1 MCENLK
7 GNPFAGLF
15 STDNDAVSFLQHH
28 AKSVEANDANYAK
41 QSSDAIEDNGLSE
54 KVAEPANS
62 DQVDDQLMA
71 RVFGITLREDS
82 DAQGSLVFIDSD
94 SIEHAVFE
102 RLMLPDPKPAK
113 ARDIDNHVVETQVI
127 TYLYECYC
135 RLKHYQIDGCEDN
148 VRNACQI
155 VLQNVNTVLQEPAL
169 FQSQEV
175 YSQFVALFVDD
186 ITSKTEL
193 LSFVSGIVEEL
204 ISANSKS
211 DIDDLIKKSF
221 SPVLNIVR
229 KEAAQSNLFT
239 FRHQWFALL
248 NTFSTIE
255 PLAKLII
262 CHSTPR
268 KKENVQGCVYS
279 DTLLG
284 VLFSI
289 SCLPKKAKD
298 SYDLFEKPLQE
309 PSTIM
314 EATIWRAMDNL
325 SEALYKVFHSLLKCS
340 TEVRHLT
347 LQWLGNCLYAN
358 ASRGKLWNS
367 QMEMG
372 LLTGGHMCVSDG
384 FMLNVGNVLLR
395 LCQPFCTKLN
405 DKVPK
410 IDPTY
415 CSAEAKD
422 ETESLQRG
430 IHMKGLSS
438 ETCLI
443 PTPEDENRPMSD
455 TFGFITECFFLTH
468 RALDL
473 GYRVILDKFSKTN
486 QDLARIQRSYNAIRT
501 ETGPTQQNLEEF
513 LTKQMESEMK
523 KYLSLKASLL
533 VPEML
538 EHLTKFHAMTA
549 SWLIQVNLYVVTEE
563 EGKQNFTPKQYI
575 PVTFPLPET
584 VPITL
589 RCIPEFVVENTI
601 GFLCFLRR
609 VSPNTFEEQGP
620 SFLNPILTEVIVLME
635 SQHRLYNPHLRAS
648 LAESLEAL
656 LPIVDDNVAPA
667 TPNLGTFHREQL
679 FLTHPHRQQIIVNL
693 LHVFVSIEMTGQ
705 SVQFEQKFNYRRPMY
720 VVMDYLWKHAEH
732 RNNFTVLAQ
741 EAENNMEAVQP
752 PLFLR
757 FINLL
762 MNDAVF
768 LLDEA
773 LSNMANLKQMVQA
786 RENGEWIN
794 LSQNEREQQL
804 AYLQHIGMIARFD
817 NILGSK
823 TIQTIKMLT
832 TEIKSIFCH
841 PTMVDR
847 IASMLNYL
855 LLQLVGPNQKNFKVN
870 DQKEYAFNP
879 ANLVLSICEIYI
891 NLSKSESFTL
901 AVSQDGRSYSPE
913 LFKLAD
919 NVLVRI
925 GGVGILGDLD
935 QFAKSVEKAANQ
947 KRQEDEILTDAPDE
961 FLDPIMSTV
970 MMDPV
975 ILPSSK
981 ITIDRQTIARHLLS
995 DQTDPFNR
1003 SPLTMD
1009 MVKSNV
1015 ELQQEIQEWISQK
1028 KQEKALRT
1036 DT

>member
-1 MCENLK
+1 MCDNIK

-15 STDNDAVSFLQHH
+15 STDNDAVSFSFQHQTI
-28 AKSVEANDANYAK
+28 ADEGSNTNYTGQLSDTMNDKSENEEAESRILD
-41 QSSDAIEDNGLSE
+41 D
-54 KVAEPANS
+54 KVH
-62 DQVDDQLMA
+62 QLMA
-71 RVFGITLREDS
+71 HVFGLTLRRDS
-82 DAQGSLVFIDSD
+82 DSPAQGSLVFIDAD

-102 RLMLPDPKPAK
+102 RLMLSDPKSTVKNIVQDA
-113 ARDIDNHVVETQVI
+113 DDHIVQTQVI

-135 RLKHYQIDGCEDN
+135 RLKHYQINSDLEHTI
-148 VRNACQI
+148 RNACQI
-155 VLQNVNTVLQEPAL
+155 VLRNVNTALQEPDL
-169 FQSQEV
+169 FQYQEV
-175 YSQFVALFVDD
+175 HSQFVALFTDD
-186 ITSKTEL
+186 ITSKSEL
-193 LSFVSGIVEEL
+193 PSFVNGIIKEL
-204 ISANSKS
+204 IVTNRES
-211 DIDDLIKKSF
+211 DIEDIIIMSF
-221 SPVLNIVR
+221 APVLDIVH

-239 FRHQWFALL
+239 FRQQWFVLL
-248 NTFSTIE
+248 HIFSTIE
-255 PLAKLII
+255 SLAKLII
-262 CHSTPR
+262 CHSRP
-268 KKENVQGCVYS
+268 KNNQGCAYS

-284 VLFSI
+284 AFFSI
-289 SCLPKKAKD
+289 SCLPKTAKNP
-298 SYDLFEKPLQE
+298 YDLFDKPLRQ
-309 PSTIM
+309 PNTIM
-314 EATIWRAMDNL
+314 EGTIWIAMNSL
-325 SEALYKVFHSLLKCS
+325 SEQLYKVFHSLLKCS

-347 LQWLGNCLYAN
+347 LHWLSNCLHTN

-367 QMEMG
+367 HMEVG
-372 LLTGGHMCVSDG
+372 LLGVLCVSDG
-384 FMLNVGNVLLR
+384 FMLNVSNVLLR
-395 LCQPFCTKLN
+395 LCQPFCVKFNDTKI
-405 DKVPK
+405 PK

-415 CSAEAKD
+415 CSAEVKN

-430 IHMKGLSS
+430 IHMKELSS

-443 PTPEDENRPMSD
+443 PTPEGENRPIAHS
-455 TFGFITECFFLTH
+455 FGFVTECFFLTH

-473 GYRVILDKFSKTN
+473 GYRVILDKFLRTN
-486 QDLARIQRSYNAIRT
+486 QDLARIQRAYNDARIGGSSEVLELITQRMET
-501 ETGPTQQNLEEF
+501 E
-513 LTKQMESEMK
+513 MI

-533 VPEML
+533 MPEML
-538 EHLTKFHAMTA
+538 EHLAKFHAMTA
-549 SWLIQVNLYVVTEE
+549 FWLIQINLNVVTDEE
-563 EGKQNFTPKQYI
+563 NTQSFAPKQYI

-609 VSPNTFEEQGP
+609 FSPNTFEEQGS
-620 SFLNPILTEVIVLME
+620 SFLNPILTEIIVLME
-635 SQHRLYNPHLRAS
+635 SQHRLYNPHLRAR

-656 LPIVDDNVAPA
+656 LPIADESVVPA
-667 TPNLGTFHREQL
+667 VPNLGTFHREQL
-679 FLTHPHRQQIIVNL
+679 FLSHPYRQQIIPNL

-720 VVMDYLWKHAEH
+720 IVMDYLWKLDEH
-732 RNNFTVLAQ
+732 RSNFIALAK

-773 LSNMANLKQMVQA
+773 LSNMAQLKQMLQA
-786 RENGEWIN
+786 RESGEWN
-794 LSQNEREQQL
+794 KLPPNEREQQTG
-804 AYLQHIGMIARFD
+804 YLQHIGMIARFD
-817 NILGSK
+817 NILGRK

-855 LLQLVGPNQKNFKVN
+855 LLQLVGPNKKNLKVN

-879 ANLVLSICEIYI
+879 ANLVLNICEIYI
-891 NLSKSESFTL
+891 NLSKNESFTL

-925 GGVGILGDLD
+925 GGVGILGNLD

-947 KRQEDEILTDAPDE
+947 KREEDEILIGIPDE

-970 MMDPV
+970 MTDPV

-1009 MVKSNV
+1009 MIKSNI
-1015 ELQQEIQEWISQK
+1015 ELQQKIQEWISQK
-1028 KQEKALRT
+1028 KREKLNA

>member
-1 MCENLK
+1 MCDNIK
-7 GNPFAGLF
+7 DNPFIGLF
-15 STDNDAVSFLQHH
+15 STDNDAVSFSSQHQTIDDE
-28 AKSVEANDANYAK
+28 SNNTNYMSKLLATTNNK
-41 QSSDAIEDNGLSE
+41 SE
-54 KVAEPANS
+54 KTESKILDDKVNQLVAH
-62 DQVDDQLMA
+62 
-71 RVFGITLREDS
+71 VFGLTLHRDNY
-82 DAQGSLVFIDSD
+82 AQGSLVFIEAD

-102 RLMLPDPKPAK
+102 RLMLSDLKSTVQNIVQ
-113 ARDIDNHVVETQVI
+113 DLDGHIFQTEVI

-135 RLKHYQIDGCEDN
+135 RLKHYQITSDLKHTI
-148 VRNACQI
+148 RNACQI
-155 VLQNVNTVLQEPAL
+155 VLRNVNTALQEPDL
-169 FQSQEV
+169 FQCQEV
-175 YSQFVALFVDD
+175 YNQFVALFMGD
-186 ITSKTEL
+186 ISESDL
-193 LSFVSGIVEEL
+193 PLFVNDIIEEL
-204 ISANSKS
+204 IAANRESDVEDIIIKS
-211 DIDDLIKKSF
+211 FAPVLDIIKK
-221 SPVLNIVR
+221 
-229 KEAAQSNLFT
+229 KADHSNLFT
-239 FRHQWFALL
+239 FRQQWFVLL
-248 NTFSTIE
+248 HIFSTIE

-262 CHSTPR
+262 YHSRP
-268 KKENVQGCVYS
+268 KNNQGCAYS

-284 VLFSI
+284 TFFSI
-289 SCLPKKAKD
+289 SCLPKTPKD
-298 SYDLFEKPLQE
+298 PYDMFDKPIRQPNTL
-309 PSTIM
+309 IM
-314 EATIWRAMDNL
+314 EGTIWTAMNSL
-325 SEALYKVFHSLLKCS
+325 NEQLHKVFHSLLKCS

-347 LQWLGNCLYAN
+347 LQWLSNCLHTNAN
-358 ASRGKLWNS
+358 RGKFWNS
-367 QMEMG
+367 HMEVG
-372 LLTGGHMCVSDG
+372 LLGVLCVSDG

-395 LCQPFCTKLN
+395 LCQPFCVKFNDTKI
-405 DKVPK
+405 PK

-415 CSAEAKD
+415 CCAEAKD
-422 ETESLQRG
+422 EAESLQRG
-430 IHMKGLSS
+430 IHMKELSS

-443 PTPEDENRPMSD
+443 PTPEGESRQVADL
-455 TFGFITECFFLTH
+455 FGFTTECFFLTH

-473 GYRVILDKFSKTN
+473 GHRVILDKFLRTN
-486 QDLARIQRSYNAIRT
+486 QDLARIQRAYNDARFGGSSEVVELITQRMET
-501 ETGPTQQNLEEF
+501 E
-513 LTKQMESEMK
+513 MM

-538 EHLTKFHAMTA
+538 EHLAKFHAMTA
-549 SWLIQVNLYVVTEE
+549 FWLIQVNLHVVTEKE
-563 EGKQNFTPKQYI
+563 NMQSFAPKRYI
-575 PVTFPLPET
+575 PVTFPLPKT

-589 RCIPEFVVENTI
+589 RCIPEFVIENTI

-609 VSPNTFEEQGP
+609 FSPNTFEEQGS
-620 SFLNPILTEVIVLME
+620 SFLNPILTEIIVLME
-635 SQHRLYNPHLRAS
+635 SQHRLYNPHLRAR

-656 LPIVDDNVAPA
+656 LPTVDESIVPA
-667 TPNLGTFHREQL
+667 IPNLGTFHREQL
-679 FLTHPHRQQIIVNL
+679 FLFHPHKQQIIPNL

-720 VVMDYLWKHAEH
+720 IVMDYLWKLDEY
-732 RNNFTVLAQ
+732 RNNFITLAK

-773 LSNMANLKQMVQA
+773 LSNMAQLKQMLQA
-786 RENGEWIN
+786 RENGEWN
-794 LSQNEREQQL
+794 KLPPNEREQQ
-804 AYLQHIGMIARFD
+804 AGYLQHIGMIARFD
-817 NILGSK
+817 NILGRK

-855 LLQLVGPNQKNFKVN
+855 LLQLVGPNKKNLKVN

-879 ANLVLSICEIYI
+879 ANLVLNICEIYI
-891 NLSKSESFTL
+891 NLSKNESFTL

-947 KRQEDEILTDAPDE
+947 KREEDEILIGIPDE

-970 MMDPV
+970 MTDPV

-1009 MVKSNV
+1009 MIKSNV
-1015 ELQQEIQEWISQK
+1015 ELQQKIQKWISQK
-1028 KQEKALRT
+1028 KQEKLSVNT
-1036 DT
+1036 

>member
-1 MCENLK
+1 MCDNIK

-15 STDNDAVSFLQHH
+15 STDNDAVSFSSQHQTISD
-28 AKSVEANDANYAK
+28 KRSNTNYAGEL
-41 QSSDAIEDNGLSE
+41 SDTIKDKSKNETESRILDG
-54 KVAEPANS
+54 KV
-62 DQVDDQLMA
+62 DQLMA
-71 RVFGITLREDS
+71 HVFGITLRRDS
-82 DAQGSLVFIDSD
+82 NSRAQGSLVFIDAD

-102 RLMLPDPKPAK
+102 RLMLPDPKSEVQDA
-113 ARDIDNHVVETQVI
+113 DGHIVQTQVI

-135 RLKHYQIDGCEDN
+135 RLKHYQINSDLEHTISDACQ
-148 VRNACQI
+148 VVLRNA
-155 VLQNVNTVLQEPAL
+155 NTALQEPDL
-169 FQSQEV
+169 FQYQKIH
-175 YSQFVALFVDD
+175 SQFVALFMDD
-186 ITSKTEL
+186 ITSRSEL
-193 LSFVSGIVEEL
+193 PLFVNGIMEEL
-204 ISANSKS
+204 IAANRES
-211 DIDDLIKKSF
+211 DIEYIIIKSF
-221 SPVLNIVR
+221 SPVLDIVH

-239 FRHQWFALL
+239 FRQQWFVLL
-248 NTFSTIE
+248 HIFSTIE
-255 PLAKLII
+255 PLAKFMI
-262 CHSTPR
+262 CHSRP
-268 KKENVQGCVYS
+268 KNNQGCAYS

-284 VLFSI
+284 AFFSI
-289 SCLPKKAKD
+289 SCLPKTAKD
-298 SYDLFEKPLQE
+298 PYDLFDKPLQQ
-309 PSTIM
+309 PNTVM
-314 EATIWRAMDNL
+314 EGTIWTAMNSL
-325 SEALYKVFHSLLKCS
+325 SEQLHKVFHSLLKCS

-347 LQWLGNCLYAN
+347 LQWLSNCLHTNAN
-358 ASRGKLWNS
+358 RGKLWNS
-367 QMEMG
+367 HMEVG
-372 LLTGGHMCVSDG
+372 LLGVLCVSDG
-384 FMLNVGNVLLR
+384 FMLNMSNVLLR
-395 LCQPFCTKLN
+395 LCQPFCVKFNDTKI
-405 DKVPK
+405 PK

-422 ETESLQRG
+422 EADSLQHG
-430 IHMKGLSS
+430 IHMEDLSS

-443 PTPEDENRPMSD
+443 PTPEGENRPIADS
-455 TFGFITECFFLTH
+455 FGFTTECFFLTH

-473 GYRVILDKFSKTN
+473 GYRVILDKFLRTN
-486 QDLARIQRSYNAIRT
+486 QDLARIQRAYNDARIGGSSEVLELITQRMET
-501 ETGPTQQNLEEF
+501 E
-513 LTKQMESEMK
+513 MI

-538 EHLTKFHAMTA
+538 EHLARFHAMTA
-549 SWLIQVNLYVVTEE
+549 FWLVQVNLHVTEKE
-563 EGKQNFTPKQYI
+563 NTQSFAPKRCI

-589 RCIPEFVVENTI
+589 RCIPEFVIENTI

-609 VSPNTFEEQGP
+609 FSPNTFEEQGS
-620 SFLNPILTEVIVLME
+620 SFLNPILTEIIVLME
-635 SQHRLYNPHLRAS
+635 SQHRLYNPHLRAR
-648 LAESLEAL
+648 LAESLGSL
-656 LPIVDDNVAPA
+656 LPTADESIAPA
-667 TPNLGTFHREQL
+667 IPNLGTFHREQL
-679 FLTHPHRQQIIVNL
+679 FLHHPHRQQIIPNL

-705 SVQFEQKFNYRRPMY
+705 NVQFEQKFNYRRPMY
-720 VVMDYLWKHAEH
+720 IVMNYLWKLDEH
-732 RNNFTVLAQ
+732 RNNFIVLAK

-773 LSNMANLKQMVQA
+773 LSNMAQLKQMLQA
-786 RENGEWIN
+786 RENGEWN
-794 LSQNEREQQL
+794 KLPPNEREQQ
-804 AYLQHIGMIARFD
+804 AGYLQHIGMIARFD
-817 NILGSK
+817 NILGRK

-855 LLQLVGPNQKNFKVN
+855 LLQLVGPNKKNLKVN

-879 ANLVLSICEIYI
+879 ANLVLNICEIYI
-891 NLSKSESFTL
+891 NLSKNESFTL

-947 KRQEDEILTDAPDE
+947 KREEDEILIGIPDE

-970 MMDPV
+970 MTDPV

-1009 MVKSNV
+1009 MIKSNV
-1015 ELQQEIQEWISQK
+1015 ELQQKIQEWISQK
-1028 KQEKALRT
+1028 KQEKLSA